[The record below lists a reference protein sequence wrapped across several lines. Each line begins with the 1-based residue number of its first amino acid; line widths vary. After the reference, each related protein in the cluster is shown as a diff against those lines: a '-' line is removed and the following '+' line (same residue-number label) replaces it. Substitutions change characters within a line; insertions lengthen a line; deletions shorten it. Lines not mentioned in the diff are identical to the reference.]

1 VRGRPVAP
9 ILDEVSARAHK
20 RLLALQLGDIMKKS
34 KISKKR
40 LAEKLHASAS
50 QVDQLLDPDNTT
62 VTLEALERVAHA
74 VGKRLKVEFA

>member
-1 VRGRPVAP
+1 
-9 ILDEVSARAHK
+9 
-20 RLLALQLGDIMKKS
+20 MKKS